1 MIQILEGLNLSL
13 LVLKMQKGV
22 RSQFMEDLGK
32 VDKASSLES
41 SNRIDSPIATRF
53 FSPLK
58 LMPDF

>member
-1 MIQILEGLNLSL
+1 
-13 LVLKMQKGV
+13 
-22 RSQFMEDLGK
+22 MEDLGK